1 MSEIIYLIDDDEAI
15 RDSLSILLETM
26 NWSVVSFPGA
36 QDFLDVI
43 NKANISELQGCI
55 LLDIRMP
62 GKPGLILQD
71 DLLKLNNTLPVIIM
85 TGHGNI
91 DICRRAFKNGA
102 FEFLTKPIDADLLIE
117 TVSNALSFHQKIF
130 KQRQVY
136 EQLKA
141 KFSQLSDRESEVMK
155 IILEGKTSKQIAQQL
170 ALSPRTIEVHRA
182 NIFHKLD
189 IHSLPQLVK
198 EYEIL
203 KSLSFCD

>member
-1 MSEIIYLIDDDEAI
+1 MAAVIYLIDDDEAI
-15 RDSLSILLETM
+15 RDSISMLLETM
-26 NWSVVSFPGA
+26 NWSVISFPGA
-36 QDFLDVI
+36 QEFLDEI
-43 NKANISELQGCI
+43 DKTNISALQGCI

-62 GKPGLILQD
+62 GKPGLTLQD
-71 DLLKLNNTLPVIIM
+71 ELLKLNNTLPVIIM

-117 TVSNALSFHQKIF
+117 TVSSALSLHQKIF
-130 KQRQVY
+130 KQRQIY

-141 KFSQLSDRESEVMK
+141 KFSQLSERENEVMA

-170 ALSPRTIEVHRA
+170 ALSPRTIEAHRA

-198 EYEIL
+198 EYEL
-203 KSLSFCD
+203 FKSLSYG

>member
-1 MSEIIYLIDDDEAI
+1 MVAVIYLIDDDEAI
-15 RDSLSILLETM
+15 RDSLSMLLETM
-26 NWSVVSFPGA
+26 NWQVSSFPGA
-36 QDFLDVI
+36 QEFLDEI
-43 NKANISELQGCI
+43 DKENISALQGCI

-62 GKPGLILQD
+62 GKPGLALQA
-71 DLLKLNNTLPVIIM
+71 DLLKLNSTLPVIIM

-117 TVSNALSFHQKIF
+117 TVSSALLFHQKVF
-130 KQRQVY
+130 KQRQIY
-136 EQLKA
+136 EQLKT
-141 KFSQLSDRESEVMK
+141 KFSQLSEREREVMK

-170 ALSPRTIEVHRA
+170 SLSPRTIEVHRA

-198 EYEIL
+198 EYEL
-203 KSLSFCD
+203 FKSLSYD

>member
-1 MSEIIYLIDDDEAI
+1 MAAVIYLIDDDDAI
-15 RDSLSILLETM
+15 RDSISMLLETM
-26 NWSVVSFPGA
+26 NWSVISFPGA
-36 QDFLDVI
+36 QEFLDEI
-43 NKANISELQGCI
+43 DKTNISALQGCI

-62 GKPGLILQD
+62 GKPGLTLQD
-71 DLLKLNNTLPVIIM
+71 ELLKLNNTLPVIIM

-117 TVSNALSFHQKIF
+117 TVSSALSLHQKIF
-130 KQRQVY
+130 KQRRIY

-141 KFSQLSDRESEVMK
+141 KFSQLSERENEVMA

-170 ALSPRTIEVHRA
+170 VLSPRTIEAHRA

-198 EYEIL
+198 EYEL
-203 KSLSFCD
+203 FKSLSYG

>member
-1 MSEIIYLIDDDEAI
+1 MAAVIYLIDDDEAI
-15 RDSLSILLETM
+15 RDSISMLLETM
-26 NWSVVSFPGA
+26 NWSVTSFPGA
-36 QDFLDVI
+36 QEFLDDI
-43 NKANISELQGCI
+43 DKTNISDLQGCI

-62 GKPGLILQD
+62 GKPGLTLHD
-71 DLLKLNNTLPVIIM
+71 ELLKLNNTLPVIIM

-117 TVSNALSFHQKIF
+117 TVSNALLSHQEIF
-130 KQRQVY
+130 KQCQIY
-136 EQLKA
+136 KQLKT
-141 KFSQLSDRESEVMK
+141 KFSQLSERESEVME

-198 EYEIL
+198 EYEL
-203 KSLSFCD
+203 FKSLSYV

>member
-1 MSEIIYLIDDDEAI
+1 MAAVIYLIDDDEAI
-15 RDSLSILLETM
+15 RDSISMLLETM
-26 NWSVVSFPGA
+26 NWPVTSFSGA
-36 QDFLDVI
+36 QEFLDEI
-43 NKANISELQGCI
+43 DKTNISEIQGCI

-62 GKPGLILQD
+62 GKPGLTLQD
-71 DLLKLNNTLPVIIM
+71 ELLKLNNTLPVIIM

-91 DICRRAFKNGA
+91 DICRRAFKKGA

-117 TVSNALSFHQKIF
+117 TVSNALLSHQKIF
-130 KQRQVY
+130 KQWQIY
-136 EQLKA
+136 KQLKT
-141 KFSQLSDRESEVMK
+141 KFSQLSERESEVME

-198 EYEIL
+198 EYEL
-203 KSLSFCD
+203 FKSLSYD

>member
-1 MSEIIYLIDDDEAI
+1 MAAVIYLIDDDEAI
-15 RDSLSILLETM
+15 RDSISMLLETM
-26 NWSVVSFPGA
+26 NWLVISFPGA
-36 QDFLDVI
+36 QEFLDEI
-43 NKANISELQGCI
+43 DKTNISALQGCI

-62 GKPGLILQD
+62 GKPGLTLQD
-71 DLLKLNNTLPVIIM
+71 ELLKLNNTLPVIIM

-130 KQRQVY
+130 KQRQIY

-141 KFSQLSDRESEVMK
+141 KFSQLSERENEVMA

-170 ALSPRTIEVHRA
+170 ALSPRTIEAHRA

-198 EYEIL
+198 EYEL
-203 KSLSFCD
+203 FKSLSYG